1 MLFAWGHILEDIKK
15 LSFRLRPSFQI
26 STPEILWP
34 DEGRLRRSQLP
45 GQVDSFRRGCTTVS
59 NSLPRVSINQT
70 CLPPTYPPTKPTFL
84 IIIQLPQKTL
94 IQKVSLNSLN
104 SGSEK
109 IQNHRSLKINATLLR
124 KQPWN
129 GVNKCNGR
137 CGTSASYNTIHVSLG

>member
-34 DEGRLRRSQLP
+34 DEGRLRPAWSQLP

-70 CLPPTYPPTKPTFL
+70 CLPPTYPPTKPTFF
-84 IIIQLPQKTL
+84 ISIIQLPQQTL
-94 IQKVSLNSLN
+94 YPKGQFKQFEFWIRENPKPQKFEN
-104 SGSEK
+104 
-109 IQNHRSLKINATLLR
+109 
-124 KQPWN
+124 
-129 GVNKCNGR
+129 
-137 CGTSASYNTIHVSLG
+137 